1 MLIGFRVKNF
11 RSFGEEQTLTFEA
24 AKTLPESKRRIHT
37 ADGDYYKLM
46 AVYGPNAG
54 GKSNL
59 VRAIVAFKYLV
70 MRSAKEYT
78 QGDLLPAEPFML
90 DHQKRTEP
98 TLFEAEFSYQGCR
111 YNYQFSINR
120 TKILSERLCAFPKG
134 VRQIWFE
141 REARADANY
150 DWHFGRQFKGSKR
163 LWKESTR
170 DNALFLSTAVQLN
183 SDQLKPVAEWIQQR
197 LMVLPG
203 NGIPK
208 DVTVNM
214 WLRGPEH
221 QENVFNFVKK
231 ADRTITGMTL
241 QRKKLKNGHLEEFS
255 SEDSVSVP
263 DDVVLEL
270 RSLHRDDLQQRVDFS
285 FDQESTGTQKMF
297 ELAAPVLLTDQIE
310 VTLVADELDTHLH
323 PVLFKYLLQS
333 INGNSQ
339 RSQLLFTTHNT
350 TYLNDPDILG
360 REQIWFVERHPKTQ
374 QSELYSLSDFHPLKS
389 HEPENFEAMYLDGR
403 YGATPDM
410 EDVR

>member
-1 MLIGFRVKNF
+1 MLIGFRVRNF
-11 RSFGEEQTLTFEA
+11 RSFGEDQTLTFEA
-24 AKTLPESKRRIHT
+24 TETTPQSKRRIHT

-59 VRAIVAFKYLV
+59 VRAITAFKYLV

-78 QGDLLPAEPFML
+78 QGDLLPAEPFLL
-90 DHQKRTEP
+90 DHQLRTQP
-98 TLFEAEFSYQGCR
+98 TSFEVEFSYQDCR
-111 YNYQFSINR
+111 YNYQFSIDR
-120 TKILSERLCAFPKG
+120 KKILNEKLCAFPKG
-134 VRQIWFE
+134 VKQMWFA
-141 REARADANY
+141 REVRIDGTY
-150 DWHFGRQFKGSKR
+150 DWHFGRQFKGSKQ

-208 DVTVNM
+208 DVTANM

-221 QENVFNFVKK
+221 QENVFNFVKQ

-241 QRKKLKNGHLEEFS
+241 QRRKLKNGHLEEFS
-255 SEDSVSVP
+255 PDDLLNGP

-270 RSLHRDDLQQRVDFS
+270 KSLHHDDLQQRVEFP

-297 ELAAPVLLTDQIE
+297 ELAAPVLLADQTE

-323 PVLFKYLLQS
+323 PVLFKYLLKS
-333 INGNSQ
+333 INENSQ

-350 TYLNDPDILG
+350 TYLSDEELLG
-360 REQIWFVERHPKTQ
+360 REQIWFVDRHPQTQ
-374 QSELYSLSDFHPLKS
+374 QSELYSLSDFHPLQS
-389 HEPENFEAMYLDGR
+389 ADYENFEAMYLDGR

-410 EDVR
+410 ECMK